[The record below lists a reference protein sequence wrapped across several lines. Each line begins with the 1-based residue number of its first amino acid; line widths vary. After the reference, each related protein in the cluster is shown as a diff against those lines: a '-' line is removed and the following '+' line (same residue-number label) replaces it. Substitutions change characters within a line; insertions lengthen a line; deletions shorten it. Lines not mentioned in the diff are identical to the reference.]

1 VIALDAVKAAVLLF
15 GVAIVQVSLLSSL
28 HVAGGMPNLLLVTIV
43 AVALLR
49 GSTFGAL
56 GGFYGGLLLDTA
68 SLETLGLTS
77 LILTIGGYWIGRYG
91 ETTGRDRTH
100 APFVSVAVVTILYAV
115 GVLIL
120 HFLLGDPVSARA
132 VLIDSLVPTI
142 AFNLILTAPV
152 YWLVKKLLPPLEWQ
166 SRAGEVRLLG

>member
-1 VIALDAVKAAVLLF
+1 MIALDGVKAAVLLF
-15 GVAIVQVSLLSSL
+15 AVAVVQVSLLSSL

-49 GSTFGAL
+49 GSTFGAV

-77 LILTIGGYWIGRYG
+77 LILTFGGYWIGRYG

-115 GVLIL
+115 GVLLL
-120 HFLLGDPVSARA
+120 HFLLGDPVSGRA
-132 VLIDSLVPTI
+132 VLVDSLIPSI

-152 YWLVKKLLPPLEWQ
+152 YWLVRRLLPPLEWQ